1 MFVWNSTHL
10 TPINGAVQNSTI
22 SQQHHHPTTTL
33 RDILNKKGQKQLS
46 CSNRENIEFYNHF
59 WFLSLILMYCI
70 LANNNVFCPFFIGYV
85 PMCTTVFLAH
95 FDSTTKESKRV
106 PSFYFFPRSTRFWK
120 SDSWCFHVFFLGFA
134 AAIPCKP
141 RIPRCCGSSI

>member
-1 MFVWNSTHL
+1 MYGIQRILLQLMEQYRTVQSHNSIIIPL
-10 TPINGAVQNSTI
+10 
-22 SQQHHHPTTTL
+22 QHWG
-33 RDILNKKGQKQLS
+33 IFWIKKGQKQLS
-46 CSNRENIEFYNHF
+46 RLFNRENIEFYNH
-59 WFLSLILMYCI
+59 LISLLDSMQCI
-70 LANNNVFCPFFIGYV
+70 PFVNNNIFCPFFIGNV